1 MHACISHRV
10 LAFETLHCQMLS
22 SSCLLDFAKKIH
34 SPSCGKTGPIFW
46 VSLSKFG
53 KQVEEEDKKVEE
65 AG

>member
-1 MHACISHRV
+1 LI
-10 LAFETLHCQMLS
+10 
-22 SSCLLDFAKKIH
+22 LLKKIH
-34 SPSCGKTGPIFW
+34 SPSCGKTGPILL